1 MGVVSLDGKISINFV
16 IDPISVPDSFTL
28 STYFFDELE
37 ALAAG
42 LGVEISG
49 DMSALRT
56 QAAELTRVMEAAL
69 TAPMSY

>member
-1 MGVVSLDGKISINFV
+1 MGAVSLDGKITINFV

-28 STYFFDELE
+28 SIHFLDELE
-37 ALAAG
+37 ALAGG
-42 LGVEISG
+42 LGVEVSE

-56 QAAELTRVMEAAL
+56 QAAELTRVMESAL